1 MELQKSGRAPHRWD
15 APAAVVGREAGA
27 WDSSCGRG
35 WGLRGSSRRSSKRL
49 SVKVWDFMSGWNHHI
64 ASWWW
69 KEFQTESTSSVLVLQ
84 GGMGISQRGNLP
96 EVPKQLLAKL
106 SGSQ

>member
-1 MELQKSGRAPHRWD
+1 
-15 APAAVVGREAGA
+15 
-27 WDSSCGRG
+27 
-35 WGLRGSSRRSSKRL
+35 
-49 SVKVWDFMSGWNHHI
+49 MSGWNHHI
-64 ASWWW
+64 APQWR
-69 KEFQTESTSSVLVLQ
+69 EDFQTESSSSVLVLQ